1 MIRHDF
7 LMVVI
12 KVPGEQSSID
22 EVYLANLMGFV
33 LILLIYHRN
42 TAIYVT
48 RLKENKMTWS
58 K

>member
-48 RLKENKMTWS
+48 RLKEKKMTWS

>member
-1 MIRHDF
+1 
-7 LMVVI
+7 MVVI

-33 LILLIYHRN
+33 LILLTYHRN

-48 RLKENKMTWS
+48 RLKEKKMTWS

>member
-12 KVPGEQSSID
+12 WVPGEQGTIV
-22 EVYLANLMGFV
+22 EIYLANLMGFP
-33 LILLIYHRN
+33 LILLIYHKT

-48 RLKENKMTWS
+48 RLKEKRMNWS

>member
-1 MIRHDF
+1 
-7 LMVVI
+7 MVVI

-33 LILLIYHRN
+33 LILLIYQRN

-48 RLKENKMTWS
+48 RLKEKKMTWS